1 MAGPR
6 KNAPRERV
14 EGELMA
20 PEVLEAR
27 VRRAEAQRGQAAE
40 TKRQKRTPI
49 TRQVAG
55 LDNDAHH
62 NRNES
67 ARQADAREIV
77 DRDSEMPTVW
87 RQPQR
92 LDAPPP
98 RPGYR
103 NRWVSLR
110 TDNTEDAE
118 HLEEMLDE
126 GWRPVKR
133 SRVRRVHELTASSH
147 GKYGQYYVKRGLI
160 LMEIPERI
168 AVQRDRFYRDQTRA
182 QNKGVDRNMFKVDNR
197 YMPLLKPE
205 RRTQVSTRAR
215 RGRLEVAGDEG
226 FDAAEA

>member
-1 MAGPR
+1 MPGPR
-6 KNAPRERV
+6 KNAPRQRV
-14 EGELMA
+14 EGDLMA
-20 PEVLEAR
+20 PEVLEANI
-27 VRRAEAQRGQAAE
+27 RRAEARRGQINE
-40 TKRQKRTPI
+40 EKRVKRTPI
-49 TRQVAG
+49 PRRTEG
-55 LDNDAHH
+55 LANDAHH
-62 NRNES
+62 VADES
-67 ARQADAREIV
+67 ARQVDARETI
-77 DRDSEMPTVW
+77 DRDSEMPTQW
-87 RQPQR
+87 REPQR

-168 AVQRDRFYRDQTRA
+168 MVQRDRFYRDQTRA
-182 QNKGVDRNMFKVDNR
+182 QNKGVDRNMFKLENR

-205 RRTQVSTRAR
+205 RQTRVTTRAR
-215 RGRLEVAGDEG
+215 RGRLEVADDE
-226 FDAAEA
+226 FDSVET